1 MGMLSD
7 VIGVYMPWMDR
18 STRTQHLPTDMT
30 HQTHTSTS
38 QNHRQKD
45 QRELGERI
53 MDEMELRHIKDRE
66 VDQLSGGELQR

>member
-1 MGMLSD
+1 MITPLT
-7 VIGVYMPWMDR
+7 P
-18 STRTQHLPTDMT
+18 
-30 HQTHTSTS
+30 
-38 QNHRQKD
+38 QNRQKD